1 MSNGGRRMIALDGNA
16 IGGALYEAY
25 GHEMTAAM
33 GVCRFCDA
41 SARVAELVVYES
53 AAGAVAR
60 CPSCGNVLIVAVV
73 RHGETH
79 VDASG
84 LSSLQA
90 TP

>member
-1 MSNGGRRMIALDGNA
+1 MIAVDGNA

-33 GVCRFCDA
+33 GVCRFCGA
-41 SARVAELVVYES
+41 SAHLAELVVYET

-73 RHGETH
+73 RRGETL

-84 LSSLQA
+84 LASLE
-90 TP
+90 TIP